1 MLYMFVRLYNQNQMR
16 QIGCGWRYV
25 FIAVGRKWVRV
36 LDWSTGD
43 QSRISSQQ
51 FAEMGAVDCKP
62 PRLKYLRRGE
72 KRSQRAKK
80 MYRAALDKAR
90 ERSL

>member
-25 FIAVGRKWVRV
+25 FVAVGRKWVRV

-51 FAEMGAVDCKP
+51 FAGMNAVDCKP
-62 PRLKYLRRGE
+62 PRLKYLRGGQ

-80 MYRAALDKAR
+80 MYRAAIDKVR